1 MKVIGNLTKD
11 AIIRAAVS
19 EGQTFTQAIGTPV
32 DFDTV
37 ATTSSAIAFD
47 SSNNKVVVAYTDQ
60 GNSYQG
66 KAVVGTVDA
75 SNNSISFGTPV
86 TFHAAEVQN
95 DTFDIVFDSSNNK
108 VVICYSDSSDGNEC
122 IAKVGTVSGTSIS
135 FGSAGEVSPNNNVMV
150 RATFD
155 SSNNKVVVVY
165 KNTTVSNYGYAAVG
179 TVSGTSISFGTP
191 VVFNSGNSSY
201 MDATFDSSNNKV
213 VISYRNQTTT
223 YGTAIVGTVSGTSIS
238 FGTAVAYTSS
248 ATDYQTNTFDST
260 NNKVVIAYNRGS
272 GYAVVGTVSGTSISF
287 GSQVQFDTGS
297 AEYNNCAFDSNTG
310 KVVIT
315 YNDGNNSNRPTFIAG
330 EVSGTSISFD
340 TPVTAQNET
349 TNANMGITFDS
360 NAKKIVGTYKDSGGG
375 DNRGEAVVLQTAG
388 STATG
393 GTIADGSAVIV
404 NANGT
409 VSSVGDTSVTES
421 IGSSSVFESG
431 SVTFISA
438 TYDSNAQKVVIAY
451 TDNSNS
457 SYGTAVVGTVS
468 GTSISF
474 GTPVVFE
481 SASSANISA
490 TYDANAQKVVIAYK
504 DTGNSEYGTA
514 IVGTVSDTSI
524 SFGSATV
531 FESASTET
539 ISATYD
545 SNNYKVVIAYRDF
558 TNNSKGTAIV
568 GTVSGTS
575 ISFGS
580 PVIFES
586 GGVSYTSAVYDTNA
600 QKVVITYR
608 DNNNSYYGTAIVGTV
623 SGTSISFGSAVVFES
638 ATVEYVSA
646 VYDSNAQKVVIAYED
661 VGNSEYGT
669 AIVGTVSGTSISFG
683 SAVVFE
689 SAGVNFLTITY
700 DSNAQKVVIAYRDA
714 GNSSYGTLVVGTV
727 SGTSISFGSASV
739 FNAGNSNYSSATYD
753 SNARRVVI
761 SYRDNS
767 NNNYGTSVV
776 LRNAGTEPNLTTENF
791 VGFMDGAAL
800 DGTNGEILS
809 SCSIARNQTSLTPGQ
824 TYFVSPTDGALSTTA
839 GSPSVT
845 AGTAISNT
853 ELIVKG

>member
-1 MKVIGNLTKD
+1 MNVIGNLTKD

-66 KAVVGTVDA
+66 RAVVGTVDA

-213 VISYRNQTTT
+213 VISYRNQSTT

-248 ATDYQTNTFDST
+248 ATTYQTNTFDST

-272 GYAVVGTVSGTSISF
+272 GYAIVGTVSGTSISF

-388 STATG
+388 STDTG

-409 VSSVGDTSVTES
+409 VSTVSQTTTSESLGSEVQFNAQNSVYTTACFDSAAGKCVVFYRDSGASNAGKYIVGTISGQS
-421 IGSSSVFESG
+421 ITYGSEDFFASASRTQWNSAVFEPVAG
-431 SVTFISA
+431 
-438 TYDSNAQKVVIAY
+438 KVVIAY
-451 TDNSNS
+451 QDQDGSFYGKVRVGTLSGTSITWGTPVTFNSNETTYIEAVYHTGEGKIVVAYKNS
-457 SYGTAVVGTVS
+457 SNYARAIAGTVS
-468 GTSISF
+468 GNSITF
-474 GTPVVFE
+474 GTGVDVDTSGGDYM
-481 SASSANISA
+481 SAVYHTA
-490 TYDANAQKVVIAYK
+490 AQKVVTAFKATASIAGCRVLTLSGTTITVGARQSFITTGQANQIGIAY
-504 DTGNSEYGTA
+504 DTTSET
-514 IVGTVSDTSI
+514 
-524 SFGSATV
+524 
-531 FESASTET
+531 
-539 ISATYD
+539 
-545 SNNYKVVIAYRDF
+545 VVIAFRDEAN
-558 TNNSKGTAIV
+558 TTYGSIV
-568 GTVSGTS
+568 AGSVSG
-575 ISFGS
+575 
-580 PVIFES
+580 
-586 GGVSYTSAVYDTNA
+586 D
-600 QKVVITYR
+600 
-608 DNNNSYYGTAIVGTV
+608 
-623 SGTSISFGSAVVFES
+623 
-638 ATVEYVSA
+638 
-646 VYDSNAQKVVIAYED
+646 
-661 VGNSEYGT
+661 
-669 AIVGTVSGTSISFG
+669 
-683 SAVVFE
+683 
-689 SAGVNFLTITY
+689 TITY
-700 DSNAQKVVIAYRDA
+700 GSFLTFQSGSVDWLGIRGFASGGGVILAYDN
-714 GNSSYGTLVVGTV
+714 NSVSPSTVPVKYFTISGTTITLVSTVTFYSGGISGARSYGLAEDTANDKMLLAINVDAIGRSKVYNPT
-727 SGTSISFGSASV
+727 
-739 FNAGNSNYSSATYD
+739 FNT
-753 SNARRVVI
+753 
-761 SYRDNS
+761 
-767 NNNYGTSVV
+767 T
-776 LRNAGTEPNLTTENF
+776 NLTSENF

-809 SCSIARNQTSLTPGQ
+809 SCSIARNQTSLTAGQ
-824 TYFVSPTDGALSTTA
+824 KYFVSPTDGSLSTSA

-845 AGTAISNT
+845 AGTAISST
-853 ELIVKG
+853 EIIVKG